1 MSQQMSEKKR
11 RGSWCL
17 EKTHFVPDRY
27 FDSRFRQMVKE
38 LQRIASP
45 RVQPL
50 LQQKRHKKEGGN
62 FQYICKAQAEDE
74 SIFAKLFSTAL
85 WLTQKSVN
93 TFREIMAEQRMK
105 WKERNRKFFKFFLFN
120 KDRYNKNA
128 DGFNEKSKDFYWK
141 KLHARIWWSQP
152 EGQMK
157 AKNKEEHA
165 DESKGFQVK
174 ELWKKISTAVF
185 STVVNYDFAVGHVW
199 NHPPSKKGRE
209 RRTKG
214 KGNKRQASEPNLCR
228 QNKLKK
234 MYQNDIEVEV
244 LCHMKAKQIEL
255 VEVNINMRS
264 SLQRIRSTA
273 LFWV

>member
-11 RGSWCL
+11 RGSRCL

-27 FDSRFRQMVKE
+27 FDNRFCQMVKE
-38 LQRIASP
+38 LQRIASQQ
-45 RVQPL
+45 VQPL
-50 LQQKRHKKEGGN
+50 QQQVKKRHEKEGGN

-120 KDRYNKNA
+120 KDRYVSKQNKNA

-152 EGQMK
+152 EGRMK

-165 DESKGFQVK
+165 DESKGF
-174 ELWKKISTAVF
+174 
-185 STVVNYDFAVGHVW
+185 
-199 NHPPSKKGRE
+199 
-209 RRTKG
+209 
-214 KGNKRQASEPNLCR
+214 
-228 QNKLKK
+228 
-234 MYQNDIEVEV
+234 
-244 LCHMKAKQIEL
+244 
-255 VEVNINMRS
+255 
-264 SLQRIRSTA
+264 
-273 LFWV
+273 